1 MYHFISVRSSSFAA
15 LRLHQLNT
23 KYGEL
28 AANEHVLMFSA
39 MLFRST
45 QFQLGLN
52 LVHVYN
58 NFCPEMSELISLIQ
72 LETQP

>member
-15 LRLHQLNT
+15 RRLHQLNT

-39 MLFRST
+39 MLFSI

-52 LVHVYN
+52 LVHIYN
-58 NFCPEMSELISLIQ
+58 NYCPEMSELISLIQ